1 VTQAIDTA
9 RRWISQ
15 GRADIPLPGAGATA
29 ARWEVLRQL
38 AREDLPAARMIE
50 AHADAAAICAEL
62 RLELRPQR
70 DSLWAVWAAEPPTPV
85 VHAHLR
91 QGQWKLTGTKP
102 WCSGAGYVTHALV
115 TAREGERSRLFAVD
129 LRQPGVTAGSL
140 RWAAAGMTKTA
151 TGEVHFDNVTAS
163 AAGTPSSYL
172 DRPGFWH
179 GGVGVASCW
188 WGGAQGLVDILRST
202 IAASQRL
209 RENPHTLAH
218 LGACLS
224 WDAMI
229 TDALDSAARQLDAAP
244 EDMVA
249 ARRRAFA
256 VRSLVERAC
265 TDVIHRF
272 GRALG
277 ALPFARD
284 ERAAQRLQDLQ
295 VYIRQSHAEAD
306 DVELAE
312 LVIAEDT
319 EESR

>member
-1 VTQAIDTA
+1 MTRAIDTA
-9 RRWISQ
+9 RAWVSQ
-15 GRADIPLPGAGATA
+15 GRAELPLPGAGNTA
-29 ARWEVLRQL
+29 ARWQALRDL

-62 RLELRPQR
+62 QLDQVPQR
-70 DSLWAVWAAEPPTPV
+70 DSLWAVWAAEPPAPV
-85 VHAHLR
+85 LCASEGESHWL
-91 QGQWKLTGTKP
+91 LSGTKP
-102 WCSGAGYVTHALV
+102 WCSGVGYATHALV
-115 TAREGERSRLFAVD
+115 TARTDEISRLFAVD
-129 LRQPGVTAGSL
+129 LGQPGVAAGSL
-140 RWAAAGMTKTA
+140 CWAAAGMAQTA
-151 TGEVHFDNVTAS
+151 TGEVHFNQVTAS
-163 AAGTPSSYL
+163 AAGSPSDYL
-172 DRPGFWH
+172 GRSGFWH

-209 RENPHTLAH
+209 RQNPHALAH

-229 TDALDSAARQLDAAP
+229 TGALDSAARELDEAP
-244 EDMVA
+244 GDLTA

-265 TDVIHRF
+265 TDVIRRF

-284 ERAAQRLQDLQ
+284 DEAAQRLQDLQ

-312 LVIAEDT
+312 LVIAEET
-319 EESR
+319 EERR